1 MTDKCKGNRLSPDG
15 WSIVG
20 TSEYMRLTMDNE
32 LFQKNTSDLKNRR

>member
-20 TSEYMRLTMDNE
+20 TSEYM
-32 LFQKNTSDLKNRR
+32 